1 MTVTAWLNRPGLIG
15 TLWRPA
21 YELGYEAFKSVVGW
35 IFKPIWRVR
44 RIGRTPPLP
53 RRGGV
58 VLCPNHSSYLDP
70 AFVQLVVRRRLVFVM
85 TSRFY
90 DDARVRWFYKLV
102 SAVPIGQGGRA
113 ARKGI
118 RRAMALVKRGHA
130 VVIFPEGRLS
140 ADGHLN
146 SAQRGIGTLAR
157 RTGAPIVPVAIAGAF
172 HTWPKGATRPQGA
185 RVRVSFG
192 EPLHYAEQE
201 PDGRKPAEQAFAD
214 RVVRAVAR
222 TKHQLQQQ
230 APDPRD
236 VPVRRAL
243 LQGEAS
249 TGR

>member
-1 MTVTAWLNRPGLIG
+1 MTVAAWLNRPGLVG

-44 RIGRTPPLP
+44 RIGQVPPLP

-85 TSRFY
+85 TARFY
-90 DDARVRWFYKLV
+90 DVPRARWFYKLV

-113 ARKGI
+113 ARRGI

-130 VVIFPEGRLS
+130 VVLFPEGRLS
-140 ADGHLN
+140 TDGHLN
-146 SAQRGIGTLAR
+146 DAQRGIGTIAR
-157 RTGAPIVPVAIAGAF
+157 RTGVPVIPVAIAGAI
-172 HTWPKGATRPQGA
+172 HTWPKGATRPRGA
-185 RVRVSFG
+185 RVRLTFG
-192 EPLHYAEQE
+192 DPLVYGEAEPN
-201 PDGRKPAEQAFAD
+201 GRKAAEQAFAD
-214 RVVRAVAR
+214 RVVQAIAERKAW
-222 TKHQLQQQ
+222 LQAA

-236 VPVRRAL
+236 VPVLPTR
-243 LQGEAS
+243 LQGHQTS
-249 TGR
+249 GR

>member
-1 MTVTAWLNRPGLIG
+1 MTVQAWLNRPGLIG

-35 IFKPIWRVR
+35 IFKPIWRIR
-44 RIGRTPPLP
+44 RIGRVAPLP

-85 TSRFY
+85 TARFY
-90 DDARVRWFYKLV
+90 DVPKVRWFYKLV
-102 SAVPIGQGGRA
+102 SAIPIGTGGRS

-140 ADGHLN
+140 PDGHIN
-146 SAQRGIGTLAR
+146 PGQRGIGTLAR
-157 RTGAPIVPVAIAGAF
+157 RTGAPVIPVAIAGAI

-185 RVRVSFG
+185 RVRVAFG
-192 EPLHYAEQE
+192 EPLRYDEPE
-201 PDGRKPAEQAFAD
+201 PDGRKPGEQAFSD
-214 RVVRAVAR
+214 RVIRQIAR
-222 TKHQLQQQ
+222 TKAELQAA

-236 VPVRRAL
+236 VPVRPAL
-243 LQGEAS
+243 LQADGTS
-249 TGR
+249 GR